1 MHMIEQLKQKLL
13 KKTAAYLTKKEIEK
27 VKKAIDVAETAH
39 KDQLRASGNP
49 YICHPLE
56 VALILTELEQDYETI
71 IGGILHDTIEDS
83 DTTLDE
89 INTQFGQ
96 QIGQLVAGATK
107 LGKLQFNST
116 EELQAENYR
125 RMLLAMA
132 NDIRVI
138 IIKLADRLHN
148 MQTLKYLP
156 QKKQHRIAKET
167 LEIYA
172 PLAHRLGIANLK
184 WELEDL
190 SFFYTH
196 YKEFQAIKKLVDMKR
211 SHREECI
218 NEFIQIMKKIMT
230 KNKITGTIKGR
241 PKHFYSIYRKMKKS
255 ELSFQKLYDTLGVRI
270 IVNKIQ
276 ECYTL
281 LGAMHSKFVPIN
293 GRFKDYIA
301 LPKSNMYQ
309 SLHTTLIG
317 PKGKPIEIQVRTS
330 QMHQIAEYGV
340 AAHWN
345 YKDGKEKAKLDKDF
359 SWLRQFLDNDK
370 QSIKPKE
377 FLKNLKSELF
387 TDEIFVF
394 TPNGDVLFLEKGA
407 TPIDFAYRIH
417 SEIGHI
423 YNGAKINGQI
433 VPINY
438 SLKSGDQI
446 EILTSKKSCPKIDW
460 LQWVKTRHARN
471 KIKQWVK
478 LQQRST
484 LLQQGKEKLQQTC
497 KEHNID
503 YTEIEEQ
510 LNNASVLNKFHIKEK
525 DELILMIAQGDCSI
539 KALVSFITK
548 NILKLSTPQESMQ
561 KNAPSSIKKQSEN
574 NIIVLGERNIQTTLA
589 KCCSPLPGDDITG
602 IVVPNKGISIH
613 RENCTIITEIEKEKK
628 DRLIPVI
635 WDTNQQKQHY
645 TVALTI
651 EAFDRIGLLQD
662 ILSLIS
668 ENNVN
673 MIDLKTI
680 ITKDKNKMKSK
691 IILQVNHSSQINDIK
706 KKLLAHPD
714 VIFVGRE

>member
-680 ITKDKNKMKSK
+680 ITKDKNKMKIK

>member
-255 ELSFQKLYDTLGVRI
+255 ELSFQELYDTLGVRI
-270 IVNKIQ
+270 IVNKIH

-345 YKDGKEKAKLDKDF
+345 YKDDKEKAKLDKDF